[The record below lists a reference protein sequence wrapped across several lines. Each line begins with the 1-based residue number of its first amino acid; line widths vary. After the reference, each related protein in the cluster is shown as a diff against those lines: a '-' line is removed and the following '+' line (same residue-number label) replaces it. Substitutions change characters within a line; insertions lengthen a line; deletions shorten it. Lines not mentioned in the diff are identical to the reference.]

1 MNQFLIFIVGLPC
14 SGKTSIAQKLSKK
27 YQIVHLSTEQIR
39 ANILKVEKVE
49 DDCDFTPEQ
58 QIKVYEMI
66 YSEVKENLAKGKSII
81 VEGVFRSLE
90 QRKKVIDTS
99 LMYLNKNQIY
109 CYNIICD
116 ESVAVKRLIERKN
129 KGTVA
134 PAGVN
139 TYFSIKNQYAIIDNT
154 VFKTID
160 NTENLENS
168 YLEIVKDIGRKK

>member
-1 MNQFLIFIVGLPC
+1 MNQFLIFIIGLPC
-14 SGKTSIAQKLSKK
+14 SGKTSIAKQLA
-27 YQIVHLSTEQIR
+27 QRFNLLHLSTEQIR
-39 ANILKVEKVE
+39 ANILNVEKVE
-49 DDCDFTPEQ
+49 EDCDFTIEQ
-58 QIKVYEMI
+58 QISVYETI
-66 YSEVKENLAKGKSII
+66 FNQVKENLSKGKSII

-90 QRKKVIDTS
+90 QRKAVIDTS
-99 LMYLNKNQIY
+99 LMYLDKDKIY

-139 TYFSIKNQYAIIDNT
+139 TYFKIKNQYEKVDT
-154 VFKTID
+154 VIFKTID

-168 YLEIVKDIGRKK
+168 YLEIVKDIERN